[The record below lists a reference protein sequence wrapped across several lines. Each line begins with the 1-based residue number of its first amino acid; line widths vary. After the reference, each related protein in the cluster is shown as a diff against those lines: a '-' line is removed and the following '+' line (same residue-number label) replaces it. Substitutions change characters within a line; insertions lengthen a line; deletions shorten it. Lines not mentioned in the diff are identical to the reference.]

1 MPNFVVCPP
10 ERPVAATID
19 EHGAMLA
26 PFLLWLVIVAFLVV
40 HQLARRTEAYWLRR
54 QQWREVREALRIRT
68 QDARPLWVRRHPF
81 LSFLIPYPA
90 FVFGFPFFVLFY
102 ESLVHDCPS
111 AQDFGS
117 GMSLGMV
124 LSAIGPFEFLYEWF
138 GPGRLHPETWPYHF
152 LPFAAFFFA
161 RRLTSAKVFYV
172 LFFLLALLS
181 FGCGTWRLAENLY

>member
-1 MPNFVVCPP
+1 MPNFVVCPS

-90 FVFGFPFFVLFY
+90 FVFGFPFFVLF
-102 ESLVHDCPS
+102 
-111 AQDFGS
+111 
-117 GMSLGMV
+117 
-124 LSAIGPFEFLYEWF
+124 
-138 GPGRLHPETWPYHF
+138 
-152 LPFAAFFFA
+152 FAC
-161 RRLTSAKVFYV
+161 RLTSAKVFYV